1 MSSIITGIFNLT
13 VSLLWNKARDSTAA
27 KLHGGDITDAK
38 IRDLVV
44 REMIDIKTKLDA
56 LSLTD
61 LKSSH
66 AYLQEGVKLLSN
78 ALNKSKVEQKAL
90 VNETQ
95 DENGKRSTITSTT
108 SKTVESDILNEVPNV
123 SHAVRKI
130 KLDSDKLG
138 RGPLGQKVARNAF
151 SWHPSENTWFV
162 VYLKDI

>member
-1 MSSIITGIFNLT
+1 MT
-13 VSLLWNKARDSTAA
+13 VNLLWNKARDSTAA

-38 IRDLVV
+38 IPRDLVV
-44 REMIDIKTKLDA
+44 REMNDIKKKLDA
-56 LSLTD
+56 LSLKD

-66 AYLQEGVKLLSN
+66 TYLQEGVKLLSN
-78 ALNKSKVEQKAL
+78 ALDKSKVEQKAL
-90 VNETQ
+90 VNVTQ
-95 DENGKRSTITSTT
+95 DENGKGSTITSTT
-108 SKTVESDILNEVPNV
+108 SKTVQSDILNEVPNV

-151 SWHPSENTWFV
+151 SWHPSGNTWFV